1 MSDQPD
7 DAPPAAEALIAQ
19 VLQFFMA
26 DPDRLVRFFDVTGL
40 TPDTIRTAANAP
52 GFAASVLD
60 YMLGM
65 RRCSNG
71 SWPRPGRSRKRCRAR
86 GRAWRGEGRRR
97 KQERAQRLCAAPRTW
112 RGGSRVGRRTC
123 QLTL

>member
-52 GFAASVLD
+52 SFAAAVLD
-60 YMLGM
+60 YMLGDEALLQ
-65 RRCSNG
+65 RFAAETGTQPEALQSA
-71 SWPRPGRSRKRCRAR
+71 RA
-86 GRAWRGEGRRR
+86 GLEGRGEAPKARASATPLRSPSNLARRF
-97 KQERAQRLCAAPRTW
+97 K
-112 RGGSRVGRRTC
+112 GG
-123 QLTL
+123 